1 MVGAAHGSALA
12 QFEAQVDQICAADPT
27 ADPAVGGSAID
38 GTIDFDIT
46 SWHFSRARSS
56 ATYPLLGT
64 PCDPRTDTLYLVPM
78 LILMLIGAC
87 APMLYPINVGSL
99 AALEMYTE
107 RVADPVHRT
116 GLESLRHSLWRVIA
130 SMLNDRPQKCGL
142 CRLVPPRAVCLPWL
156 GRGWGEVG
164 ARLVRD
170 CAPAPPCAAFNSD
183 YSEH

>member
-1 MVGAAHGSALA
+1 MRDVCAWPWTMMVPSPAKPPSWHSPGTILTRGVCPRPALVQVVGAAHGSALA
-12 QFEAQVDQICAADPT
+12 LFEAQVDLIAAADPT
-27 ADPAVGGSAID
+27 ADPAVSGSAVD
-38 GTIDFDIT
+38 G
-46 SWHFSRARSS
+46 
-56 ATYPLLGT
+56 
-64 PCDPRTDTLYLVPM
+64 
-78 LILMLIGAC
+78 
-87 APMLYPINVGSL
+87 
-99 AALEMYTE
+99 ALETYTE
-107 RVADPVHRT
+107 RLADPAHRA
-116 GLESLRHSLWRVIA
+116 GLETLRHSLWRVIA